1 MAPSVSAVVATV
13 GRPSLHRAVESVL
26 GQSHRVDEVIVVAP
40 PGVNLALPDDDRI
53 AVLRIESGAGAAR
66 SRQAG
71 IDSAQGSVI
80 ALLDDD
86 DEWYS
91 DKIEQQLDAAR
102 AVPADQWIISS
113 RLEVRGPGTTRRIW
127 PRRLISPGQSVADY
141 LFRFSG
147 FRSGSAVIQTSTLCF
162 PATLA
167 RTVRWDAHEGAI
179 HDEPSWLMDAQ
190 QAFPDIRLIQLP
202 AVLGVYNVQSAS
214 VSRQKQDQS
223 DAYIAWGREYLA
235 SASARTRGDYF
246 CTSPVSAAVS
256 ARSLHGV
263 RRAVGTAV
271 REGRPGPAA
280 LNYALLNACR
290 IVLVRTRARLRR

>member
-1 MAPSVSAVVATV
+1 M
-13 GRPSLHRAVESVL
+13 
-26 GQSHRVDEVIVVAP
+26 
-40 PGVNLALPDDDRI
+40 PDDDRI
-53 AVLRIESGAGAAR
+53 SVLRIESGAGPAR

-80 ALLDDD
+80 AILDDD
-86 DEWYS
+86 DEWYP
-91 DKIEQQLDAAR
+91 DKIEQQLVAAQ
-102 AVPADQWIISS
+102 AVAGQAVAGQAVAADQWIISS

-127 PRRLISPGQSVADY
+127 PRKLISPGESVADY

-147 FRSGSAVIQTSTLCF
+147 FRSGAAVIQTSTLCF
-162 PATLA
+162 PTTLA
-167 RTVRWDAHEGAI
+167 RNVRWDAHEGAI
-179 HDEPSWLMDAQ
+179 HDEPSWLIDVQ
-190 QAFPDIRLIQLP
+190 QAFPDVRLIQLP
-202 AVLGVYNVQSAS
+202 EVLGVYNVHSAS
-214 VSRQKQDQS
+214 VSRQKQDRS

-235 SASARTRGDYF
+235 SASPRIRGDYF

-256 ARSLHGV
+256 ARSLRGV

-290 IVLVRTRARLRR
+290 IVLLRTRARLRP